1 MAAELWEVRDFIAGV
16 PAMESLPAEAL
27 DGLPRSLSVRYL
39 RRGRPFPPPDAGPG
53 LWLVRSGAI
62 AVRDAEGNLVD
73 KLGETDLF
81 LDDEQAPPAEQV
93 DVVEDSL
100 LYHLPQ
106 PIFAQLIEQYPAFA
120 WQFERTRRERL
131 QHALE
136 RLAGQHG
143 GSDALMATTVDA
155 LLRRAPVTAP
165 PDCSIRQAAERM
177 TDAQVSALLI
187 VEDDHLVGLMTDRD
201 LRRRCVVSGRSVD
214 EPVREIMS
222 DELVTIAP
230 EALAFEASLLFSRH
244 NVHHLPV
251 VGGAG
256 ELVGI
261 LSTSDLLRHQGTHAI
276 HLVRDA
282 LAAPDREAIAR
293 VGARLPDLQAQLVA
307 MGAESEPLGEA
318 MVTVTDAL
326 TRRLL
331 ELAQEELGPAPVP
344 WVWAALGS
352 QGRREQTAHTDQDNA
367 LILDDRFE
375 EGAHGEWF
383 AGLARYVAD
392 GLAAAGLSYCPG
404 ETMAVTPEWR
414 QSLSGWRRLFRDW
427 IENPEPHSLM
437 LAANFLD
444 MRPIAGEASL
454 LEALWHDVRP
464 QAADNSLFLHGLA
477 NNAVAVRMPLGFF
490 RRLVVVDD
498 DRHDDRLDLKRYGL
512 MPIVDIA
519 RLHAVRRGLAELH
532 TVSRLQAAARA
543 GALSAEAADELVDAW
558 RFFYVMR
565 ARHQA
570 RLVRRGEPLDNLLD
584 PDALSGLERD
594 HLRDAFRVVD
604 AHQRWLRRHFDISG
618 TR

>member
-1 MAAELWEVRDFIAGV
+1 MAAELWEIRDFIAGV

-27 DGLPRSLSVRYL
+27 DGLPPKMTVRYL

-73 KLGETDLF
+73 KLGESDRF
-81 LDDEQAPPAEQV
+81 LDDDQAPPAAQV
-93 DVVEDSL
+93 DVIEDSL

-106 PIFAQLIEQYPAFA
+106 PAFAQLLEEYPAFA
-120 WQFERTRRERL
+120 WRFERTRSERL
-131 QHALE
+131 QQALE
-136 RLAGQHG
+136 RLAGQHQ
-143 GSDALMATTVDA
+143 GSDALMAATVDA

-165 PDCSIRQAAERM
+165 PDWSIRQAAERM
-177 TDAQVSALLI
+177 TEAQVSALLI
-187 VEDDHLVGLMTDRD
+187 VEGEQLVGLITDRD
-201 LRRRCVVSGRSVD
+201 LRRRCVVSDRSVD
-214 EPVREIMS
+214 DAVHRIMS
-222 DELVTIAP
+222 RDLITIAP

-251 VGGAG
+251 VAAGGA
-256 ELVGI
+256 LVGI

-293 VGARLPDLQAQLVA
+293 VGVRLPDLQAQLVA

-331 ELAQEELGPAPVP
+331 ELAQDELGPAPVP
-344 WVWAALGS
+344 WVWATLGS
-352 QGRREQTAHTDQDNA
+352 QGRREQTAHTDQDHA

-375 EGAHGEWF
+375 QAAHGEWF
-383 AGLARYVAD
+383 ARLADFVAD
-392 GLAAAGLSYCPG
+392 GLAAAGLDYCPG
-404 ETMAVTPEWR
+404 ETMAVTPAWR
-414 QSLSGWRRLFRDW
+414 QPLAGWRRLFRDW
-427 IENPEPHSLM
+427 IEHPEPHSLM
-437 LAANFLD
+437 LATNFFD
-444 MRPIAGEASL
+444 MRPVAGEPSL
-454 LEALWHDVRP
+454 LETLWDDVRP
-464 QAADNSLFLHGLA
+464 RAVDNSIFLRGLA
-477 NNAVAVRMPLGFF
+477 NNALAVRMPLGFF

-543 GALSAEAADELVDAW
+543 GALSTEAADELVDAW
-558 RFFYVMR
+558 RFFYVLR

-570 RLVRRGEPLDNLLD
+570 RQVRRGEPLDNLLD

-604 AHQRWLRRHFDISG
+604 DHQRWLSRHFDVSG
-618 TR
+618 TN